1 MLRYNCIVH
10 LEEVELE
17 ILCIFDLAMGV
28 SKNLGMLPMEY
39 SKEIRVEENQI
50 PSHSVSRKALQVN

>member
-1 MLRYNCIVH
+1 MLRYNFIVH

-17 ILCIFDLAMGV
+17 ILCTFDLAMGV

>member
-50 PSHSVSRKALQVN
+50 PSHSVCRKALRVN

>member
-17 ILCIFDLAMGV
+17 ILCRFDLAMGV